1 MVSLSSRQT
10 AMQHLLMGVG
20 LSTLCLLTSPL
31 RANAAEEVVLRYS
44 ALERS
49 ISVDELTA
57 LAETGEVSP
66 ELESYLKTAGQK
78 PERLRNLLN
87 RTATVNVVPLDRV
100 LNSPLGEP
108 LLDRMG
114 DIVHTSSDRANR
126 EALRSA
132 LVLSASDDSKI
143 SLLEVIQ
150 NYPTPEVYVN
160 GNQLVAAYRQISNF
174 SEHLT
179 DILEGIGLPSL

>member
-10 AMQHLLMGVG
+10 TAQHLLIGVG
-20 LSTLCLLTSPL
+20 LTTLCLL
-31 RANAAEEVVLRYS
+31 ANCLKAKAAEEVVLRYS

-49 ISVDELTA
+49 ISVDELTT

-66 ELESYLKTAGQK
+66 ELNSYLKTAGQK
-78 PERLRNLLN
+78 PERLRNLLT
-87 RTATVNVVPLDRV
+87 RTVAVSVVPLDHV
-100 LNSPLGEP
+100 LNSPLADP
-108 LLDRMG
+108 LLDQVG
-114 DIVHTSSDRANR
+114 GIVHTSSDQANR

-150 NYPTPEVYVN
+150 KYPTQEVYVN
-160 GNQLVAAYRQISNF
+160 GNRLVAAYRQIADF
-174 SEHLT
+174 SDHLN
-179 DILEGIGLPSL
+179 DILGGIGLPSL